1 MTTENKKSCVKMHIT
16 IRWTFNSAKTEDT
29 DVPNRVI
36 TIIGI

>member
-1 MTTENKKSCVKMHIT
+1 MHIN
-16 IRWTFNSAKTEDT
+16 IRWTFNSAKTENT